1 MAKGTLALH
10 QIQLGDNAD
19 TSKNFVISV
28 PAVADGTLV
37 IERGNGADVLS
48 IAADGKADFSFGL
61 FGFSVILNANSGALA
76 LPSWLGGLVL
86 NWGKGANAGG
96 SNTVTFTFAKPF
108 TDLSTVTGVVSV
120 NNGGTTAVTL
130 SSNFGVSL
138 SSVMVG
144 LSSTA
149 ATGIHYFSVG
159 K

>member
-1 MAKGTLALH
+1 MAKGTLALR

-28 PAVADGTLV
+28 PAVANGTLV
-37 IERGNGADVLS
+37 IERGNGTDVLS

-86 NWGKGANAGG
+86 NWGKGNSTGG
-96 SNTVTFTFAKPF
+96 SNTVVFTFAKPF
-108 TDLSTVTGVVSV
+108 TDLSTVIGVVSV

-138 SSVMVG
+138 SSVTVG
-144 LSSTA
+144 LSSAT